1 MHAGVIRDEERVRIK
16 RERAEDFALSEKMRQ
31 EYEKVQPVT
40 RKGQA
45 GGEEAG
51 GTVGK

>member
-40 RKGQA
+40 RKGQ

-51 GTVGK
+51 GAAATK

>member
-16 RERAEDFALSEKMRQ
+16 RERAEDFAMSEKMRQ

-40 RKGQA
+40 RKGQD
-45 GGEEAG
+45 EEAG
-51 GTVGK
+51 GTAKNG

>member
-16 RERAEDFALSEKMRQ
+16 RERAEDFAISEKLQQ

-40 RKGQA
+40 RTNKDGA
-45 GGEEAG
+45 GSG
-51 GTVGK
+51 GGGAK